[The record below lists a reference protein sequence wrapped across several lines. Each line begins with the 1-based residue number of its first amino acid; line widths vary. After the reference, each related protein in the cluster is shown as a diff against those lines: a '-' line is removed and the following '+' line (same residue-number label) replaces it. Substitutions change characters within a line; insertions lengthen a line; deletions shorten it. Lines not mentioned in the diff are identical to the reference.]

1 MGCLPLLFMT
11 KEKKDDTI
19 NLDSSD
25 NSDEVSKKTSV
36 DIMDMLK
43 AGVHFGHKKS
53 KWNPKMEQ
61 YVYAMRDNVRIIDL
75 QATIEKLEEAL
86 EFIKKISKEKGVI
99 LFIGTRRQAK
109 PLVKSAAERC
119 GMPFVAERWIGGT
132 FTNFKVIL
140 KRIKK
145 LKEMKEEK
153 NSEGFKKFTKK
164 EQIEFSRE
172 FERIE
177 KKLGGI
183 RNLEK
188 LPDALF
194 IIDVNKDLLAV
205 KEAQKLKIPVV
216 ALVDTDV
223 DPTIIDYPIPS
234 NDDAIQ
240 AIKIMTDAVADAII
254 EGKNIENK

>member
-1 MGCLPLLFMT
+1 MA
-11 KEKKDDTI
+11 KEKKENMDNTT
-19 NLDSSD
+19 
-25 NSDEVSKKTSV
+25 NSDEISEKTNI

-61 YVYAMRDNVRIIDL
+61 YVYCIRDNVRIINL
-75 QATIEKLEEAL
+75 QATIEKLREAL
-86 EFIKKISKEKGVI
+86 KFIKKISKDGGII

-109 PLVKSAAERC
+109 TLIKSAAGRC
-119 GMPFVAERWIGGT
+119 EMPYVAERWIGGT

-153 NSEGFKKFTKK
+153 NSEEFKKFTKK
-164 EQIEFSRE
+164 EQIEFSRD

-183 RNLEK
+183 KNLEK

-194 IIDVNKDLLAV
+194 VADVNKDLLAV
-205 KEAQKLKIPVV
+205 KEAKKLKIPVI
-216 ALVDTDV
+216 ALVDTDS
-223 DPTIIDYPIPS
+223 DPTLIDYPIPS

-240 AIKIMTDAVADAII
+240 AIKMMVNIVADAII
-254 EGKNIENK
+254 EGKDIENK